1 MELAYAISNSFSLY
15 LYFLFRSFSSNRKK
29 SNTDTNRMKIEID
42 RRKNDDRYNT
52 GLYCK
57 ALKKK
62 ANIQSV
68 HIESSENSG
77 VKTIHRMP
85 T

>member
-1 MELAYAISNSFSLY
+1 
-15 LYFLFRSFSSNRKK
+15 
-29 SNTDTNRMKIEID
+29 MKIEID

-52 GLYCK
+52 GLYYK